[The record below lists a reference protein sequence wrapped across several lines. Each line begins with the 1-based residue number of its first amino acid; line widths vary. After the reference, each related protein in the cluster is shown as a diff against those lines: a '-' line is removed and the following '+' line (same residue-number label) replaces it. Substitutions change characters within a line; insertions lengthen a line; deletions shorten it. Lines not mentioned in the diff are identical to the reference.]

1 MDRTEEVTYVTWH
14 AIAFAN
20 AFWASMLLVAS
31 SIFGHAAVYVCDQ
44 GRQQIIELAHIRTG
58 SMDVEDLLQQ
68 LPESISK
75 TIHQTTSPHG
85 TVFQS
90 FMLVAALLMLVSE
103 FPKHEYVQ
111 LGLDL
116 QLVGLEA
123 CRYLF
128 PVIGIILLVFVPM
141 SHDYILMIERFKQPG
156 YQLTLEDKAVFFAN
170 KLQEDMHQ
178 AAGTLVFAATPGLEG
193 YAVGRA
199 YVEFFGNSMGEDYIS
214 WNDGNAA
221 TYMWLALLFGRTI
234 MLLGTHA
241 CLWNMVYEMYCEP
254 TARFSRNPYY
264 VYDVEKALIRHL
276 LNYVMLMGMSIW
288 FVNETQFNLLSSLA
302 QTVLLSLAALALVLT
317 ACYTLNVLRY
327 LACKERYL
335 NNATLSKQFNKLFTK
350 TEKRMDKYT
359 EELEELHEKWAKCT
373 VKRDVS
379 DEDDSDDDLLCDPG
393 CQ

>member
-1 MDRTEEVTYVTWH
+1 MGSEQSQASFMLRCELRSCQHHGYLPHLHLSFFTVAMDRTEEVTYVTWH

-193 YAVGRA
+193 LAESFPGQVKVG
-199 YVEFFGNSMGEDYIS
+199 SIS
-214 WNDGNAA
+214 
-221 TYMWLALLFGRTI
+221 
-234 MLLGTHA
+234 
-241 CLWNMVYEMYCEP
+241 
-254 TARFSRNPYY
+254 
-264 VYDVEKALIRHL
+264 
-276 LNYVMLMGMSIW
+276 
-288 FVNETQFNLLSSLA
+288 SSLISPLP
-302 QTVLLSLAALALVLT
+302 Q
-317 ACYTLNVLRY
+317 
-327 LACKERYL
+327 
-335 NNATLSKQFNKLFTK
+335 LF
-350 TEKRMDKYT
+350 R
-359 EELEELHEKWAKCT
+359 
-373 VKRDVS
+373 
-379 DEDDSDDDLLCDPG
+379 
-393 CQ
+393 